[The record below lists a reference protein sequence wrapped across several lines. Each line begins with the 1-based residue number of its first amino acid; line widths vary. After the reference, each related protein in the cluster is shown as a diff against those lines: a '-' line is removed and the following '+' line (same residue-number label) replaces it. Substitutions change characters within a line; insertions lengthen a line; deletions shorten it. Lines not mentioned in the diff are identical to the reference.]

1 LRAAHEAARVR
12 QASGRR
18 EFVRLLGGAGL
29 ALPFAA
35 RGQQAER
42 LARIGYLGPTSASQ
56 LVGAIDAFSNG
67 LRDLGYV
74 EGRNLHIE
82 YRFADGHED
91 RLPALATEL
100 VALNIDVIVTYGTG
114 VFAAQ
119 RATATIPI
127 VAAVAPDLVALG
139 VVASLSHPG
148 GNLTGL
154 TFFLPELMAK
164 RLELLKEVVPSMAR
178 AGVLLLRDNPSTG
191 SILEAMGGPPRH

>member
-1 LRAAHEAARVR
+1 VAGQLKRRDFIAAFGSAAAWPVAVRA
-12 QASGRR
+12 
-18 EFVRLLGGAGL
+18 
-29 ALPFAA
+29 
-35 RGQQAER
+35 QQPER
-42 LARIGYLGPTSASQ
+42 LDRIGYLGPTAASQ

-82 YRFADGHED
+82 FRFADGHED
-91 RLPALATEL
+91 RLSALAGEL
-100 VALNIDVIVTYGTG
+100 VALKVDVIVTYGTG

-148 GNLTGL
+148 GHLTGL

-164 RLELLKEVVPSMAR
+164 TAGAAQGRRTVHDPSRRSLASR
-178 AGVLLLRDNPSTG
+178 
-191 SILEAMGGPPRH
+191 